1 MIYKKYRELT
11 IDLFSIQYRN
21 IKLKKIISY
30 PPAGNDVVEAIA
42 DIKNKEENVYIKF
55 ERSKMA
61 NFETEYKH
69 LKLLDDINIFPKVIE
84 FGSINGK
91 NYIILE
97 KIEGDRLSDIFK
109 QDKKDKNIYLKEYGK
124 TLSQIH
130 NIQNRGFDK
139 AFQRPINE
147 VPKNY
152 KNSDEFSEK
161 IIKYLEENKIEKDNK
176 TFIHGDFHYAN
187 VLFKNKKVN
196 GIIDLEYSGLGF
208 KEQDIAWALIFR
220 PGQKF
225 MDDIDDINLF
235 LDGYR
240 SESNFEYDKFK
251 WCYINGSIHFYLMN
265 YENEEYKQKIRN
277 LIEKII

>member
-11 IDLFSIQYRN
+11 IDLFSIQYKN

-69 LKLLDDINIFPKVIE
+69 LKLLSDINIFPKVIE
-84 FGSINGK
+84 FGSVNDK
-91 NYIILE
+91 KYIILE

-109 QDKKDKNIYLKEYGK
+109 QDKKDKEIYLKEYGK

-130 NIQNRGFDK
+130 NIKNREFDK

-161 IIKYLEENKIEKDNK
+161 IIKYLEGNKIEKDNK

-208 KEQDIAWALIFR
+208 KEQDIAWALILR
-220 PGQKF
+220 PGQEF

-235 LDGYR
+235 LEGYR
-240 SESNFEYDKFK
+240 SKSNFEYDKFK

-277 LIEKII
+277 LIEKIV

>member
-11 IDLFSIQYRN
+11 IDLFSIQYKN

-208 KEQDIAWALIFR
+208 KEQDIAWALILR

-235 LDGYR
+235 LEGYR
-240 SESNFEYDKFK
+240 SKSDFEYDKFK

>member
-1 MIYKKYRELT
+1 M
-11 IDLFSIQYRN
+11 FSIQYRN

-30 PPAGNDVVEAIA
+30 PPAGNDVVEAIV

-69 LKLLDDINIFPKVIE
+69 LKLLSDINIFPKVIE
-84 FGSINGK
+84 FGSVNDK
-91 NYIILE
+91 KYIILE
-97 KIEGDRLSDIFK
+97 KIEGNRLSDIFK
-109 QDKKDKNIYLKEYGK
+109 QDKKDKEAYLKEYGK

-130 NIQNRGFDK
+130 NIKNRGFDK

-196 GIIDLEYSGLGF
+196 GIIDLEYSGFGF
-208 KEQDIAWALIFR
+208 KEQDIAWALILR

-225 MDDIDDINLF
+225 MDNIDDINLF

-240 SESNFEYDKFK
+240 SKNNFEYDKFK

-277 LIEKII
+277 LIEKIV

>member
-11 IDLFSIQYRN
+11 IDLFSIQYKN

-30 PPAGNDVVEAIA
+30 PPAGNDVVEAIV

-69 LKLLDDINIFPKVIE
+69 LKLLSDINIFPKVIE
-84 FGSINGK
+84 FGSVNDK
-91 NYIILE
+91 KYIILE
-97 KIEGDRLSDIFK
+97 KIEGNRLSDIFK
-109 QDKKDKNIYLKEYGK
+109 QDRKDKETYLKEYGK

-152 KNSDEFSEK
+152 KNSDEFSGK

-187 VLFKNKKVN
+187 VLFKNQKVN

-208 KEQDIAWALIFR
+208 KEQDIAWALILR

-225 MDDIDDINLF
+225 MDNIDDINLF
-235 LDGYR
+235 LEGYR
-240 SESNFEYDKFK
+240 SKSDFEYDKFK

-265 YENEEYKQKIRN
+265 YENEEYKQKIRK

>member
-11 IDLFSIQYRN
+11 IDLFSIQYKN

-69 LKLLDDINIFPKVIE
+69 LKLLSDINIFPKVIE
-84 FGSINGK
+84 FGSVNGK

-109 QDKKDKNIYLKEYGK
+109 QDKKDKETYLKEYGK

-130 NIQNRGFDK
+130 NIKNRGFDK

-187 VLFKNKKVN
+187 VLFKNQKVN

-208 KEQDIAWALIFR
+208 KEQDIAWALILR

-225 MDDIDDINLF
+225 MDNIDDINLF

-240 SESNFEYDKFK
+240 SKNNFEYDKFK

>member
-11 IDLFSIQYRN
+11 IDLFSIQYKN

-220 PGQKF
+220 PGQEF

>member
-11 IDLFSIQYRN
+11 IDLFSIQYKN

-69 LKLLDDINIFPKVIE
+69 LKLLNDINFFPKVIE
-84 FGSINGK
+84 FGTVNGK

-109 QDKKDKNIYLKEYGK
+109 RDKKDKNIYLKEYGK

-130 NIQNRGFDK
+130 NIQNREFDK

-147 VPKNY
+147 TPKNY

-161 IIKYLEENKIEKDNK
+161 IIKYLEENKVEKDNK

-208 KEQDIAWALIFR
+208 KEQDIAWALILR

-225 MDDIDDINLF
+225 MDNIDDINLF
-235 LDGYR
+235 LEGYR
-240 SESNFEYDKFK
+240 SKSDFEYDKFK

>member
-42 DIKNKEENVYIKF
+42 YIKNKEENVYIKF

-69 LKLLDDINIFPKVIE
+69 LKLLSDINIFPKVIE
-84 FGSINGK
+84 FGSVNDK
-91 NYIILE
+91 KYIILE
-97 KIEGDRLSDIFK
+97 KIEGNRLSDIFK
-109 QDKKDKNIYLKEYGK
+109 QDRKDKETYLKEYGK

-152 KNSDEFSEK
+152 KNSDEFSGK

-187 VLFKNKKVN
+187 VLFKNQKVN

-208 KEQDIAWALIFR
+208 KEQDIAWALILR

-225 MDDIDDINLF
+225 MDNIDDINLF
-235 LDGYR
+235 LEGYR
-240 SESNFEYDKFK
+240 SKSDFEYDKFK

-265 YENEEYKQKIRN
+265 YENEEYKQKIRK

>member
-11 IDLFSIQYRN
+11 IDLFSIQYKN

-30 PPAGNDVVEAIA
+30 PPAGNDVVEAIV

-69 LKLLDDINIFPKVIE
+69 LKLLSDINIFPKVIE
-84 FGSINGK
+84 FGSVNDK
-91 NYIILE
+91 KYIILE
-97 KIEGDRLSDIFK
+97 KIEGNRLSDIFK
-109 QDKKDKNIYLKEYGK
+109 QDRKDKETYLKEYGK

-152 KNSDEFSEK
+152 KNSDEFSGK

-187 VLFKNKKVN
+187 VLFKNQKVN

-208 KEQDIAWALIFR
+208 KEQDIAWALILR

-225 MDDIDDINLF
+225 MDNIDDINLF
-235 LDGYR
+235 LEGYR
-240 SESNFEYDKFK
+240 SKSDFEYDKFK
-251 WCYINGSIHFYLMN
+251 WCYINGSIRFYLMN
-265 YENEEYKQKIRN
+265 YENEEYKQKIRK

>member
-11 IDLFSIQYRN
+11 IDLFSIQYKN

-69 LKLLDDINIFPKVIE
+69 LKLLSDINIFPKVIE
-84 FGSINGK
+84 FGSVNDK
-91 NYIILE
+91 KYIILE
-97 KIEGDRLSDIFK
+97 KIEGNRLSDIFK
-109 QDKKDKNIYLKEYGK
+109 QDRKDKETYLKEYGK

-152 KNSDEFSEK
+152 KNSDEFSGK

-187 VLFKNKKVN
+187 VLFKNQKVN

-208 KEQDIAWALIFR
+208 KEQDIAWALILR

-225 MDDIDDINLF
+225 MDNIDDINLF
-235 LDGYR
+235 LEGYR
-240 SESNFEYDKFK
+240 SKSDFEYDKFK

-265 YENEEYKQKIRN
+265 YENEEYKQKIRK

>member
-30 PPAGNDVVEAIA
+30 PPAGNDVVEAIV

-69 LKLLDDINIFPKVIE
+69 LKLLSDINIFPKVIE
-84 FGSINGK
+84 FGSVNDK
-91 NYIILE
+91 KYIILE
-97 KIEGDRLSDIFK
+97 KIEGNRLSDIFK
-109 QDKKDKNIYLKEYGK
+109 QDKKDKEAYLKEYGK

-130 NIQNRGFDK
+130 NIKNRGFDK

-147 VPKNY
+147 VPKNN

-196 GIIDLEYSGLGF
+196 GIIDLEYSGFGF
-208 KEQDIAWALIFR
+208 KEQDIAWALILR

-225 MDDIDDINLF
+225 MDNIDDINLF

-240 SESNFEYDKFK
+240 SKNNFEYDKFK

-277 LIEKII
+277 LIEKIV

>member
-11 IDLFSIQYRN
+11 IDLFSIQYKN

-30 PPAGNDVVEAIA
+30 PPAGNDVVEAIV

-69 LKLLDDINIFPKVIE
+69 LKLLSDINIFPKVIE
-84 FGSINGK
+84 FGSVNDK
-91 NYIILE
+91 KYIILE
-97 KIEGDRLSDIFK
+97 KIEGNRLSDIFK
-109 QDKKDKNIYLKEYGK
+109 QDKKDKETYLKEYGK

-152 KNSDEFSEK
+152 KNSDEFSGK

-187 VLFKNKKVN
+187 VLFKNQKVN

-208 KEQDIAWALIFR
+208 KEQDIAWALILR

-225 MDDIDDINLF
+225 MDNIDDINLF

-240 SESNFEYDKFK
+240 SKNNFEYDKFK

>member
-11 IDLFSIQYRN
+11 IDLFSIQYKN

-69 LKLLDDINIFPKVIE
+69 LKLLSDINVFPKVIE
-84 FGSINGK
+84 FGSVNDK
-91 NYIILE
+91 KYIILE

-109 QDKKDKNIYLKEYGK
+109 QDKKDKETYLKEYGK

-130 NIQNRGFDK
+130 NIQNREFDK

-161 IIKYLEENKIEKDNK
+161 IIKYLEENKIEKNNR

-187 VLFKNKKVN
+187 VLFKNQKVN

-208 KEQDIAWALIFR
+208 KEQDIAWALILR
-220 PGQKF
+220 PGQEF
-225 MDDIDDINLF
+225 MDNIDDINLF

-240 SESNFEYDKFK
+240 SRSDFEYDKFK

>member
-11 IDLFSIQYRN
+11 IDLFSIQYKN

-30 PPAGNDVVEAIA
+30 PPAGNDVVEAIV

-69 LKLLDDINIFPKVIE
+69 LKLLSDINIFPKVIE
-84 FGSINGK
+84 FGSINDK

-124 TLSQIH
+124 TLSQVH
-130 NIQNRGFDK
+130 NIQNKKFDK

-208 KEQDIAWALIFR
+208 KEQDIAWALILR

-225 MDDIDDINLF
+225 MDNIDDINLF
-235 LDGYR
+235 LEGYR
-240 SESNFEYDKFK
+240 SKSNFEYDKFK

-277 LIEKII
+277 LIEKIV